1 MNKFIEIAGRI
12 GSQRHLLAV
21 RDGFIAIMPLIIIGS
36 FAVLV
41 NNFPPIGKF
50 KFAEIMNNIFGEGV
64 WQTVGGSIWNGTFA
78 ILGLLIAFSIA
89 YQLARSY
96 DVDGLPAGFIAVAS
110 YIALAPETPNDWG
123 LDFAWLGTQGIFI
136 AILLGIV
143 VGELFRV
150 LVNSKFTIKMPAGVP
165 GGVERSFKALIP
177 TIVIMVL
184 IGLVRTILSVFS
196 DVSIFEMVFHVIQQP
211 LQGLSSTLPAAIV
224 VAFLNQ
230 LLWFFGLHGTNI
242 LGAIIEPIYIPLV
255 VENGDLFAK
264 GMSAFDVPHIVTK
277 PFLDSFV
284 FLGGS
289 GATLALLI
297 AIFIVV
303 RREKKHPYREVA
315 KVSAPSS
322 IFNINEPVIF
332 GLPIVLN
339 PIMLVPFIVI
349 PVILTVITY
358 LSMRF
363 GIVPRTVAL
372 VPWSTPPILS
382 GFLVTG
388 GNWRGIVLQLF
399 NLVIAIAIYIPFVMV
414 GARTIRKQMEE
425 KLAAEK
431 QAEEE

>member
-21 RDGFIAIMPLIIIGS
+21 RDGFVAIMPLIIIGS

-50 KFAEIMNNIFGEGV
+50 NFVEIMNGIFGEGV
-64 WQTVGGSIWNGTFA
+64 WQAVGGSIWNGTFA

-96 DVDGLPAGFIAVAS
+96 DVDGLAAGFIAAAA

-123 LDFAWLGTQGIFI
+123 LNFAWLGTQGVFI
-136 AILLGIV
+136 AIILGII
-143 VGELFRV
+143 VGELFRL
-150 LVNSKFTIKMPAGVP
+150 LVQSKFTIKMPPGVP

-177 TIVIMVL
+177 TVVIMVL
-184 IGLVRTILSVFS
+184 IGLFQATMNVLS
-196 DVSIFEMVFHVIQQP
+196 DVSIFEMVFEVIQKP
-211 LQGLSSTLPAAIV
+211 LQGLSSTLPAAII

-255 VENGDLFAK
+255 IENSDLFNA
-264 GMSAFDVPHIVTK
+264 GMSAFEVPNIVTK

-303 RREKKHPYREVA
+303 RKEKKHPYREVA
-315 KVSAPSS
+315 KVSAPPS

-339 PIMLVPFIVI
+339 PVMLVPFIVV
-349 PVILTVITY
+349 PVLLTIISFVALKTG
-358 LSMRF
+358 M
-363 GIVPRTVAL
+363 VPRTVAL

-388 GNWRGIVLQLF
+388 GSWRGIALQLV
-399 NLVIAIAIYIPFVMV
+399 NMIVAVLIYIPFVAV

-425 KLAAEK
+425 N
-431 QAEEE
+431 QSEE

>member
-1 MNKFIEIAGRI
+1 MNKLIEIAGRI

-50 KFAEIMNNIFGEGV
+50 SFVEIMNGIFGEGV
-64 WQTVGGSIWNGTFA
+64 WQAVGGSIWNGTFA

-96 DVDGLPAGFIAVAS
+96 DVDGLPAGFIAAAS

-123 LDFAWLGTQGIFI
+123 LNFAWLGTQGVFI
-136 AILLGIV
+136 AIILGLVI
-143 VGELFRV
+143 GELFRL
-150 LVNSKFTIKMPAGVP
+150 LVNSKFTIKMPPGVP

-177 TIVIMVL
+177 TVVIMVL
-184 IGLVRTILSVFS
+184 IGLFQATMNVLS
-196 DVSIFEMVFHVIQQP
+196 DVSIFEMVFEVIQKP
-211 LQGLSSTLPAAIV
+211 LQGLSSTLPAAII

-255 VENGDLFAK
+255 IENSDLYNA
-264 GMSAFDVPHIVTK
+264 GMSAFDVPNIVTK

-297 AIFIVV
+297 AIFIVI
-303 RREKKHPYREVA
+303 RKEKKHPYREVA
-315 KVSAPSS
+315 KISAPSS
-322 IFNINEPVIF
+322 VFNINEPVIF

-339 PIMLVPFIVI
+339 PVMFVPFIII
-349 PVILTVITY
+349 PVILTIISFFA
-358 LSMRF
+358 LKLGF
-363 GIVPRTVAL
+363 VPRTIAL

-388 GNWRGIVLQLF
+388 GSWRGIALQLV
-399 NLVIAIAIYIPFVMV
+399 NMVIAVLIYIPFVMI
-414 GARTIRKQMEE
+414 GARAMRKQMEE
-425 KLAAEK
+425 N
-431 QAEEE
+431 QSEE

>member
-41 NNFPPIGKF
+41 NNFPPIGSFDFVELMTKT
-50 KFAEIMNNIFGEGV
+50 FGEG
-64 WQTVGGSIWNGTFA
+64 WITVGGSIWNGTFA

-96 DVDGLPAGFIAVAS
+96 DVEGLPAGFIAAAG

-136 AILLGIV
+136 AIILAIV
-143 VGELFRV
+143 VGELYRV
-150 LVNSKFTIKMPAGVP
+150 LVKSKFTIKMPDGVP
-165 GGVERSFKALIP
+165 GGVERSFRALIP
-177 TIVIMVL
+177 TIIIMTL
-184 IGLVRTILSVFS
+184 IGLFQTFMNAVS
-196 DVSIFEMVFHVIQQP
+196 DVSVFELVFEAIQAP
-211 LQGLSSTLPAAIV
+211 LQSLSSTLPAALV

-255 VENGDLFAK
+255 IENGDLFK
-264 GMSAFDVPHIVTK
+264 NGMSAFEVPHIVTK

-289 GATLALLI
+289 GATISLLA
-297 AIFIVV
+297 AIFIVI

-315 KVSAPSS
+315 KVSAPAS

-339 PIMLVPFIVI
+339 PVMLVPFIVI
-349 PVILTVITY
+349 PVLLTIISYFALATG
-358 LSMRF
+358 L
-363 GIVPRTVAL
+363 VPRTVAL

-388 GNWRGIVLQLF
+388 GSWRGIALQIFNIVLATL
-399 NLVIAIAIYIPFVMV
+399 IYIPFVIAGVRAM
-414 GARTIRKQMEE
+414 RKQMEE
-425 KLAAEK
+425 
-431 QAEEE
+431 AEEEQ